1 MYIEFL
7 TFKAIAKTGNSIR
20 NNDHI
25 EHRHVEK
32 EVLLTYSIL
41 MLNFDLMYKCFFL
54 NVTGQNFIIITI
66 KR

>member
-7 TFKAIAKTGNSIR
+7 TFKAIAKTGSSIR
-20 NNDHI
+20 ITDHI

-32 EVLLTYSIL
+32 EVLLTYSKL
-41 MLNFDLMYKCFFL
+41 MLNFDLMYRCFF
-54 NVTGQNFIIITI
+54 NVTGQNVIIITI